1 VCGCSTVSVWRI
13 AAKLCHNDFAFVLP
27 FLSFSLASS
36 QGKEVLDIIQGTGE
50 DQGAMAAMVVQAT
63 IQGMEAIM
71 EVVALTTMAIMEVAD
86 QITMAIMVA
95 RVITLE
101 GVAITMVA
109 DQITMADQAITQADL
124 ITMADQVITQAD
136 QTTMATMED
145 QDTTL
150 EEGEVVLTTMATMV
164 DLGTT
169 LVAMATTVVVDLIT
183 TTTTVGPATTQAD
196 LITMAT
202 TVMVAVG
209 TTRGAARVGMA
220 DQGATQDP
228 RLTGKWSG
236 PLLELLQ
243 SW

>member
-1 VCGCSTVSVWRI
+1 
-13 AAKLCHNDFAFVLP
+13 
-27 FLSFSLASS
+27 
-36 QGKEVLDIIQGTGE
+36 
-50 DQGAMAAMVVQAT
+50 
-63 IQGMEAIM
+63 
-71 EVVALTTMAIMEVAD
+71 
-86 QITMAIMVA
+86 
-95 RVITLE
+95 
-101 GVAITMVA
+101 
-109 DQITMADQAITQADL
+109 
-124 ITMADQVITQAD
+124 MADQVITQAD

-169 LVAMATTVVVDLIT
+169 LVAMATTVVVDLI